1 MIDTEH
7 AEDLFDDVTDWF
19 AREIAAAR
27 GDSAREAAVCRTAV
41 ERYAEA
47 KRLVDPEGAFEN
59 VTHFF
64 GADGI
69 GFERARTPALR
80 KVGGLSADEGARI
93 CQILGDIAMELE
105 TASLA

>member
-1 MIDTEH
+1 MSDSER
-7 AEDLFDDVTDWF
+7 AEALFDEVSEWF

-27 GDSAREAAVCRTAV
+27 GTARESDVCRTAV

-64 GADGI
+64 AAGQS
-69 GFERARTPALR
+69 ARRRRWRPASPCAGQR
-80 KVGGLSADEGARI
+80 Y
-93 CQILGDIAMELE
+93 
-105 TASLA
+105 